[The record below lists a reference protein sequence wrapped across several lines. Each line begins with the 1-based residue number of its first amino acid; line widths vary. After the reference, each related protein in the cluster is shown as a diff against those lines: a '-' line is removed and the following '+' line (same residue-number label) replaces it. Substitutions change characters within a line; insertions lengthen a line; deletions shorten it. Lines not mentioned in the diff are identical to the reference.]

1 MEDSKLTKRITVLA
15 GRILELAVSNR
26 DLELGLAR
34 HGVVNRS
41 LDIEAKKAEALLEES
56 LNLQKHLQDVARK
69 ILNVR
74 EERRRTM
81 SLRLQDEIVQ
91 TLEGIHLRL
100 LVLNKEVSASSH
112 DFQKEIATTQELV
125 RQSTEVIKSFS
136 RGANPGR
143 HGGEVLPDA
152 AGGGGAG

>member
-1 MEDSKLTKRITVLA
+1 MLA

-125 RQSTEVIKSFS
+125 RQSTEVIKSFA
-136 RGANPGR
+136 RECG
-143 HGGEVLPDA
+143 
-152 AGGGGAG
+152 